1 MGRRGAMANEA
12 KQAATPQAAAQVGE
26 KSLLDQIVETGRVG
40 TDAATRERGKNLV
53 KEFLTQVLEGA
64 VTVSK
69 DTEAMI
75 NARIAQID
83 HLLSI
88 QLNEILHHPTFQK
101 LEGSWRGLKYLLDQ
115 SETSDQLKIKV
126 LNVSKKELLRD
137 LQRAPE
143 FDQSALFKKVYEE
156 EFGIFGGAPFA
167 AMIGDYEFGRGPEDM
182 ELLERIAQTAASA
195 HAPFLSAA
203 SPEFFNLESYAQ
215 LDAPRDIGKV
225 FDTTEYAK
233 WKSFRASE
241 DSRYVGLTCPRVL
254 GRLPYGKDTKMVEAF
269 HYEENVDGTDHS
281 KYLWM
286 NAAYALGTRLTNAFA
301 QFGWC
306 AAIRG
311 VEGGGLVEGLPVHNF
326 HTDEG
331 DIDMKCPTEVPI
343 TDRRE
348 KELAD
353 QGFIPLVHCKGTD
366 YAAFFSVQSAQK
378 AKLYDKEAA
387 NANARLS
394 TQLPYIFAVSR
405 FAHYLKAMMRDKLG
419 SFMSR
424 TDCERW
430 LNQWISNY
438 VTPDDTAS
446 QSTKAQYPLRDAKVE
461 VSEVP
466 GKPGVYRATAFLR
479 PHFQLDELSVS
490 LRLVAELPASARK

>member
-1 MGRRGAMANEA
+1 MANP
-12 KQAATPQAAAQVGE
+12 KQGAVPEGAAAKEQVLE
-26 KSLLDQIVETGRVG
+26 KSGSLLDKIVDEGRLAKDEG
-40 TDAATRERGKNLV
+40 AKGRGKDLV
-53 KEFLTQVLEGA
+53 KEFVAQVLEGSMT
-64 VTVSK
+64 VTR
-69 DTEAMI
+69 DAETMI

-88 QLNEILHHPTFQK
+88 QLNEILHDPSFQK

-126 LNVSKKELLRD
+126 LNVNKRELLKD

-167 AMIGDYEFGRGPEDM
+167 SLIGDYEFGRGPEDM
-182 ELLERIAQTAASA
+182 ELLERISQTAAAA

-203 SPEFFNLESYAQ
+203 SPEFFNLDSFAQ
-215 LDAPRDIGKV
+215 LDAPRDLAKV

-233 WKSFRASE
+233 WKSFRQSE

-254 GRLPYGKDTKMVEAF
+254 SRLPYGKATKTIDAF
-269 HYEENVDGTDHS
+269 SYEENVDGTDHS
-281 KYLWM
+281 KYLWS
-286 NAAYALGTRLTNAFA
+286 NAAYALGARLTTAFA
-301 QFGWC
+301 LYGWC

-326 HTDEG
+326 YTDEG
-331 DIDMKCPTEVPI
+331 DIALKCPTEVPI

-353 QGFIPLVHCKGTD
+353 QGFVPLVHCKGTD
-366 YAAFFSVQSAQK
+366 YAAFFSVQSCQK
-378 AKLYDKEAA
+378 AKIYDKDAA

-430 LNQWISNY
+430 LNQWIQNY

-446 QSTKAQYPLRDAKVE
+446 QSVKASHPLRDAKIE
-461 VSEVP
+461 VAEVP
-466 GKPGVYRATAFLR
+466 GKPGVYRAVAFLR